1 MSRSGYVDDYIEDQW
16 AHICYRGA
24 VTSAIRGKRGQAF
37 LREMLATLD
46 AMPEKRLI
54 AHELVVMGD
63 SQDERLIVGA
73 DRLVTE
79 RGEGIS
85 LGEVCA
91 IGAVGL
97 ARGIDMSKLDPEEPG
112 QIAAAFGIN
121 VKMVREIAYMN
132 DEGWY
137 DLTPEKRFAF
147 MRSWVVSQI
156 IADAP

>member
-1 MSRSGYVDDYIEDQW
+1 MSRSGYVDDMDDQW
-16 AHICYRGA
+16 AHIRWRGA
-24 VTSAIRGKRGQAF
+24 VASAIRGKRGQAF
-37 LREMLATLD
+37 LKEMLATLD
-46 AMPEKRLI
+46 AMPEKQLI
-54 AHELVVMGD
+54 AHELVMMGD
-63 SQDERLIVGA
+63 SLDERLIVGA

-85 LGEVCA
+85 LGGVCA

-112 QIAAAFGIN
+112 PIAAAFGIN
-121 VKMVREIAYMN
+121 EKMVREIVYMN

-137 DLTPEKRFAF
+137 GLTPEKRFAF